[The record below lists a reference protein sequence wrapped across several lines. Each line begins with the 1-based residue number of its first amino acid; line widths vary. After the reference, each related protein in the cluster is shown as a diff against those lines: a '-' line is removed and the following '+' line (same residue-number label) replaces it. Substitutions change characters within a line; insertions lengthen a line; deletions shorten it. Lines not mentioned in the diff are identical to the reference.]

1 MRDRLLDLKGDSPHV
16 DETPPPA
23 QQKKGD
29 EKKEEKKDDGKKD
42 KKEDGKKDKKE
53 DGKKDKKDPA
63 AGAAESAGGGGE
75 SEEMKSFFEEIASL
89 RDQIAF
95 IKSGITQIEKAH
107 QNAMNIISEDQSVA
121 NTKEL
126 ERLMASTNKQS
137 TEVRNKLKGN
147 AGDVRIRITQHGVVT
162 KKFLDVM
169 MEYKDVQKKYQEK
182 YKQQMHRQYLIVKPT
197 ATPEEIDNVVNGE
210 SGPVFAQSIVQNGQ
224 KAEARRALQD
234 IQDRHADVQ
243 RIEKSIIELQQLFI
257 DMSVLVSAQGEMLNQ
272 IEINVNDAVEQT
284 DQGVEHLKGA
294 TKLQKKTRKKM
305 CIIIGLLVGI
315 MLIVFIGIYFGVIR
329 K

>member
-1 MRDRLLDLKGDSPHV
+1 
-16 DETPPPA
+16 
-23 QQKKGD
+23 
-29 EKKEEKKDDGKKD
+29 
-42 KKEDGKKDKKE
+42 
-53 DGKKDKKDPA
+53 
-63 AGAAESAGGGGE
+63 
-75 SEEMKSFFEEIASL
+75 MKAFFEEIANT
-89 RDQIAF
+89 RDQIAL
-95 IKSGITQIEKAH
+95 IKNGIEQIEKTH
-107 QNAMNIISEDQSVA
+107 QNALNIISEEQSVA

-137 TEVRNKLKGN
+137 TEVRNKLKAMEAANKKLLKTQSN
-147 AGDVRIRITQHGVVT
+147 AGEVRIRVTQHGVVT
-162 KKFLDVM
+162 KRFLDVM
-169 MEYKDVQKKYQEK
+169 MEYKDVQKKYQDK

-197 ATPEEIDNVVNGE
+197 ATPDEIDSMVNGE
-210 SGPVFAQSIVQNGQ
+210 AGPVFAQSIVQNGQ

-243 RIEKSIIELQQLFI
+243 RIEKSIIEMQQLFI
-257 DMSVLVSAQGEMLNQ
+257 DMSVLVSAQGELLNQ

-315 MLIVFIGIYFGVIR
+315 TLIVFLGIYFGVIR
-329 K
+329 R